1 VPKYCARLRSRELER
16 WSVCAGQ
23 AARAPILRRPNPPPS
38 TVAPRLRPRNAI
50 QLSRSWRPLRPRFA
64 PPAPP
69 HPDRMRQLTAPSS
82 HVSSSRRP
90 TRRLLRRTARPQDPP
105 SSRADR
111 THQAC
116 GSREERL
123 RTMKQVKVKD
133 ADASQARQPPQTD
146 QACGSNEPCL
156 RTQAKVKIKT
166 GGLAQ
171 ARRQPRVKNK
181 ATPGRS
187 HLKLQKHMAV
197 STYVQLS
204 KHWNICLTSFSR
216 SLRFLTAT
224 RHAIG

>member
-1 VPKYCARLRSRELER
+1 MPKYCARLRSRELER

-166 GGLAQ
+166 GGIAQ
-171 ARRQPRVKNK
+171 ARSPHGTNQACGTARARIRTQAKVKVADGNQPWAN
-181 ATPGRS
+181 
-187 HLKLQKHMAV
+187 LQRGKQHH
-197 STYVQLS
+197 T
-204 KHWNICLTSFSR
+204 
-216 SLRFLTAT
+216 
-224 RHAIG
+224 

>member
-1 VPKYCARLRSRELER
+1 MPKYCARLRSRELER

-123 RTMKQVKVKD
+123 RT
-133 ADASQARQPPQTD
+133 
-146 QACGSNEPCL
+146 
-156 RTQAKVKIKT
+156 QAKVKIKT

-171 ARRQPRVKNK
+171 ARRPHGTNQACGTARARIRTQAKVKVADGNQPWAN
-181 ATPGRS
+181 
-187 HLKLQKHMAV
+187 LQRGKQHH
-197 STYVQLS
+197 T
-204 KHWNICLTSFSR
+204 
-216 SLRFLTAT
+216 
-224 RHAIG
+224 